1 MCKRTDRIADK
12 KLTARYLYLSVTD
25 FSFTVFLDLRILPSL
40 FVANMPFDAGH
51 RERCCVKKVGL
62 IIRQNVPAPKT
73 GRSRQIGIR
82 EGGLTGGCD
91 SSDGFYY
98 MDRRDSFG
106 GQKPLQLNVFPL
118 YCLSVVYPTTSKDI
132 EIL

>member
-51 RERCCVKKVGL
+51 RVRCCVKKVGL

-82 EGGLTGGCD
+82 EGGVIGRQG
-91 SSDGFYY
+91 SGDGFSY
-98 MDRRDSFG
+98 MNQRDSLG
-106 GQKPLQLNVFPL
+106 G
-118 YCLSVVYPTTSKDI
+118 
-132 EIL
+132 